1 MNFKYILIIVIL
13 IVILG
18 GEILTYQYWLTPQ
31 QGVMP
36 PEEVLTDET
45 SNWKTY
51 KNQKWGYEI
60 NYPPNFYFYEI
71 SPGNVLGV
79 HSESMSFQ
87 EEGLGEAWEWPGFEV
102 EIFRSDNLSLLSWL
116 QEKWLEYDIPMN
128 TDAFRE
134 NFEQIIKQRKEITVN
149 NYQAI
154 RLPHSYDESVY
165 FFFISNNGGSV
176 AKLTCVLYGE
186 DISEICDKAFATFRF
201 LK

>member
-13 IVILG
+13 IIILG

-31 QGVMP
+31 QRVIP

-79 HSESMSFQ
+79 NSESMSFQ
-87 EEGLGEAWEWPGFEV
+87 EEGLGGTWEWPRFEV

-128 TDAFRE
+128 TDAFRK